1 MMRSSLPCLKDE
13 HNMAACG
20 DCAIANQGLCDVFKV
35 FARKYLSYCADEF
48 EEETAE
54 RTVETIFKQVEN
66 IKESEYIEG
75 AFYRFCEKIYETKR
89 IDVLRSKRN
98 WFQKNAVKLETDMR
112 ADIDAS
118 VEAVHEE
125 GLSYSEK
132 GLLREVTRVLEE
144 LKTEE
149 DNRCADLILDWYK
162 LNQNGYNNKE
172 IAELRRVSYSK
183 YRKDL
188 SRCFQ
193 EMRSVDSVFQKRL
206 GA

>member
-1 MMRSSLPCLKDE
+1 MRSSLPCLKDQ
-13 HNMAACG
+13 HDMSACG
-20 DCAIANQGLCDVFKV
+20 DCAITKQGLCDVFKV

-54 RTVETIFKQVEN
+54 LTVETIFKQIEN
-66 IKESEYIEG
+66 IKESEYKEG
-75 AFYRFCEKIYETKR
+75 AFYRFCEKIYDTKR
-89 IDVLRSKRN
+89 IDILRSKRN
-98 WFQKNAVKLETDMR
+98 WFQKNAVKLETDMK
-112 ADIDAS
+112 ADIDAT

-132 GLLREVTRVLEE
+132 GLLGDVTRILEDM
-144 LKTEE
+144 KVEE
-149 DNRCADLILDWYK
+149 GDRCAELILDWYK
-162 LNQNGYNNKE
+162 SMRKGYNNKE
-172 IAELRRVSYSK
+172 IAQFKKVSYAK

-193 EMRSVDSVFQKRL
+193 EMRNSDSVFQKRL